1 MMTSSLKCVFN
12 IKKLEILEFTVLLNS
27 DARSRASAAAAAC
40 CSRERL
46 EAATGRRKI
55 TVGVSGKE
63 KRRQTERSRVNRV

>member
-12 IKKLEILEFTVLLNS
+12 IKKLEILEFTVLLN

-46 EAATGRRKI
+46 EAATGRKKI